1 MRGMSKVLGDEQV
14 DAGLADLD
22 GWVQDGDSI
31 VRTAELADFPA
42 AIEAVRR
49 IADIAEARDHH
60 PDIDIRWRTLTLRCS
75 THSEGGVTVK
85 DLELAAE
92 IDRVLAG

>member
-1 MRGMSKVLGDEQV
+1 MSTLLDDEQV
-14 DAGLADLD
+14 TEALAGLD
-22 GWVQDGDSI
+22 GWRRDGDSI

-49 IADIAEARDHH
+49 IADLAEARDHH

-75 THSEGGVTVK
+75 THSDGGITAK
-85 DLELAAE
+85 DVELAGE
-92 IDRVLAG
+92 INGVLAS